1 MKNGAATGSI
11 SQIETLLRLSPAADS
26 SQPTYS
32 KKYNLLRSQKNIC
45 ISNRKREKGSAQD
58 ATKLTRK
65 PTCKLRHCEFFH
77 LTGSRSLMPVI
88 VPMYLQ
94 NNNI

>member
-1 MKNGAATGSI
+1 MEQQLVQFPRLKPCSAFR
-11 SQIETLLRLSPAADS
+11 LLPTHP
-26 SQPTYS
+26 SQPIEKNTTS
-32 KKYNLLRSQKNIC
+32 LGHKRISEPATEKRKKI
-45 ISNRKREKGSAQD
+45 
-58 ATKLTRK
+58 TRK

-94 NNNI
+94 NVNIRKYEL

>member
-11 SQIETLLRLSPAADS
+11 SQIETLFRLSPAADS
-26 SQPTYS
+26 SQPTYIE
-32 KKYNLLRSQKNIC
+32 KINLLRSQKTV
-45 ISNRKREKGSAQD
+45 SATEKEKDSAQD

-94 NNNI
+94 NVNI